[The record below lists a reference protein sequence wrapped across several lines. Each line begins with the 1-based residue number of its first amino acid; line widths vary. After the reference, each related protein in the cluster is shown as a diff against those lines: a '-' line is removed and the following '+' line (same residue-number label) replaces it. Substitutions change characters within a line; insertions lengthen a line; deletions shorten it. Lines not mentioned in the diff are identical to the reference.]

1 MAVLCNAINIEWIL
15 QYWSIHFTLKE
26 FIYNTPFM
34 CTTPLE
40 AGVDSSPSAVHP
52 VTRPD
57 YHYLA
62 GLPWTLE
69 IVHSAVRHQLGCRDT
84 HTLRLLL
91 DLWNLLGVGQPINSQ
106 SDHQRCNSLSGP
118 ERFCNWDSGCASDI
132 CTVQGLWLFLLLV
145 CKGRNVARLRVSV
158 SSTLLRLNTV
168 SSAVSTPAPLQL
180 RTLQASHFLLQQKHL

>member
-1 MAVLCNAINIEWIL
+1 
-15 QYWSIHFTLKE
+15 
-26 FIYNTPFM
+26 M

-57 YHYLA
+57 YHFLA

-91 DLWNLLGVGQPINSQ
+91 DLWNLLGVGQTINSQ
-106 SDHQRCNSLSGP
+106 SDHQQV
-118 ERFCNWDSGCASDI
+118 RFFE
-132 CTVQGLWLFLLLV
+132 VLLFGV
-145 CKGRNVARLRVSV
+145 WVF
-158 SSTLLRLNTV
+158 
-168 SSAVSTPAPLQL
+168 PL
-180 RTLQASHFLLQQKHL
+180 KWEN